1 MSRSDAITALR
12 ARVAGWQRREA
23 PAWPAAGFGLEETA
37 DSPLAGGLASGALH
51 EVLPEAPADL
61 AAAAGF
67 ALALSSRILRVREGH
82 VLWICPGARG
92 RRGGRLYP
100 VGLAGFGIDPG
111 RVVQVEASRPRDLL
125 WSLEEALSHGSLAAV
140 IGILADGD
148 RSYDFTASRR
158 LSMRAA
164 QSGATALLLGSRC
177 GLDMA
182 TAAQTRWSVASG
194 KSAPAQYTGQAVP
207 GLGPPRW
214 QVRLVKSRANSLGL
228 WDLEWNHETLSFRLA
243 APLAGRAPLHRPA
256 ALVREPSGE
265 HWSAA

>member
-23 PAWPAAGFGLEETA
+23 PAWPAVGFGLEETA
-37 DSPLAGGLASGALH
+37 GSPLAGGLASGALH

-67 ALALSSRILRVREGH
+67 ALAVSSRILRVREGH

-92 RRGGRLYP
+92 RRGGGLYP
-100 VGLAGFGIDPG
+100 VGLAGFDIDPG

-148 RSYDFTASRR
+148 RSYDFTVSRR

-194 KSAPAQYTGQAVP
+194 TSAPAQYTGQAVP